1 MAVIKSGKGTDQW
14 TIDPTSKAGR
24 VTLYDTAGNPVMVE
38 TGYGGN
44 KYLGVCMNQDVEP
57 STVNTST
64 ANINAGATW
73 SGTGESSLG
82 IAGIQVNTFL
92 DKQHIVTVYQSN
104 DNSNWRISDSW
115 TVPANFG
122 ASRTVQA
129 TASYFYVAV
138 KNNTAANTTVVDI
151 ATALCPVVEAL
162 PRSLTSGGNLKVSVQ
177 AEWQGADRM
186 TGLYAVSSFRTIGDT
201 NATQNIFTI
210 ENPAASTV
218 GIAVRGLNVVTDSTA
233 ALTSVAQQ
241 LKLSRPTGLPT
252 GGTALTPTKY
262 QTGYAAPI
270 GIVRGGTAS
279 DGGGAT
285 AITAT
290 AGSTLWSQFIDKFY
304 TVVGM
309 FSHQNYNL
317 IPDVGADLRQIILL
331 PGEALLIQGV
341 TAIPATTHVV
351 VNCSWIEYKYL

>member
-1 MAVIKSGKGTDQW
+1 MAVIKSGDSTDQLK
-14 TIDPTSKAGR
+14 IDSTSKAAR
-24 VTLYDTAGNPVMVE
+24 ITLYDSSGNPIMVE
-38 TGYGGN
+38 TGFEGN

-57 STVNTST
+57 STLNASEAAI
-64 ANINAGATW
+64 ANGATW
-73 SGTGESSLG
+73 SGTAESTLG
-82 IAGIQVNTFL
+82 IAGIQVTTFV
-92 DKQHIVTVYQSN
+92 DRPHTVTVYQAN
-104 DNSNWRISDSW
+104 YTGHWDISDSW
-115 TVPANFG
+115 NVPSSFG

-129 TASYFYVAV
+129 TGAEYYVSV
-138 KNNTAANTTVVDI
+138 KNNGGTTSTVTRIGV
-151 ATALCPVVEAL
+151 ALCPVVEAL

-201 NATQNIFTI
+201 NSTQNIFTI

-262 QTGYAAPI
+262 QTGYASPV
-270 GIVRGGTAS
+270 GVVRGGTAS

-331 PGEALLIQGV
+331 PGEALLVQGV